1 MTGNHTF
8 CRELEGE
15 QDQEEQESEQ
25 EQRVTKIHDC
35 NDIWSLDARCWE
47 RGAWCLVLGAC
58 CWLGWDDLGPAW
70 AEEGRSTC
78 EWLAGFGWIWLGL
91 NGLG

>member
-47 RGAWCLVLGAC
+47 RGAWCLVLGAWC
-58 CWLGWDDLGPAW
+58 LVLAVGWDGMTWALLGQRK
-70 AEEGRSTC
+70 EGA
-78 EWLAGFGWIWLGL
+78 LA
-91 NGLG
+91 NG